1 MLAEVGR
8 RVSLRF
14 EEGSFSFRN
23 LTSTA
28 SDAQM
33 YDLGRA
39 LNEFQADEAKK
50 IYKIQT
56 FQLV

>member
-1 MLAEVGR
+1 MLAEVSR

-14 EEGSFSFRN
+14 EEGSFGFRN
-23 LTSTA
+23 LVPTI
-28 SDAQM
+28 SDEQM

-39 LNEFQADEAKK
+39 LNEFQVDEAKK